1 MTQRNISI
9 LICIALIIGG
19 LIYGKSVNINVLG
32 LNQGYAPEQPL
43 AFSHR
48 LHSGD
53 MEITCLYCH
62 TGAEK
67 SHSAG
72 IPAAGI
78 CMNCHKFVTA
88 GWDQIKIEEQKAEE
102 EKRDIRLFVSSE
114 LKTLY
119 NAVGYDTET
128 MAYREDGAGAALEWV
143 RVHDLPDFVF
153 FDHSRH
159 VNGGVACQTCHGPVE
174 TMETV
179 SQVQDLSMG
188 WCVNCHRDVNH
199 GRIADLKGKYA
210 SISCAV
216 CHY

>member
-78 CMNCHKFVTA
+78 CMN
-88 GWDQIKIEEQKAEE
+88 
-102 EKRDIRLFVSSE
+102 
-114 LKTLY
+114 
-119 NAVGYDTET
+119 
-128 MAYREDGAGAALEWV
+128 
-143 RVHDLPDFVF
+143 
-153 FDHSRH
+153 
-159 VNGGVACQTCHGPVE
+159 
-174 TMETV
+174 
-179 SQVQDLSMG
+179 
-188 WCVNCHRDVNH
+188 
-199 GRIADLKGKYA
+199 
-210 SISCAV
+210 
-216 CHY
+216 